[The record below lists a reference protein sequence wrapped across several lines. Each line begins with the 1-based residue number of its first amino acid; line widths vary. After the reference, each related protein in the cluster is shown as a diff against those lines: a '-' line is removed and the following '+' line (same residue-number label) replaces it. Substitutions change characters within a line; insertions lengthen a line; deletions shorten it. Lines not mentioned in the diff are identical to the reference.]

1 MAAVTDTE
9 RTAEQMPGGGVGRWL
24 FDPVPAARIAAFRT
38 LVYGF
43 VVVDL
48 LVVSRWVWWKS
59 DVSTEL
65 YQPLLVGRLLPLP
78 APTPLL
84 VDAIFWLLLAAAT
97 VAATGRW
104 PRLLG
109 WTVFALYFEWMVVAM
124 SYGKVDHDRFAFLVA
139 LAVLPTVGRARHGD
153 PELSQ
158 AGGWALRVTQL
169 SVVATYFLASWAKL
183 RFGGLGWLTG
193 STLTWAVVRRESW
206 LSSALLSVP
215 GLLVASQFAIVA
227 FELLSPAVLFLH
239 RHWRYAAVGFFFAFH
254 VVTFACI
261 GISFAPHLVALT
273 AFLPLERLR
282 PIRRFQQRRTVM
294 RSSSR
299 ARAE

>member
-1 MAAVTDTE
+1 MAAVTDAE
-9 RTAEQMPGGGVGRWL
+9 RTAESTPGGVGRWL
-24 FDPVPAARIAAFRT
+24 FDPVPKARVAAFRT

-48 LVVSRWVWWKS
+48 LVVSRWVWWKA
-59 DVSTEL
+59 DVPTEL

-78 APTPLL
+78 APTPPL
-84 VDAIFWLLLAAAT
+84 VHFVFWLLLAAAS

-206 LSSALLSVP
+206 VSGALLAVP
-215 GLLVASQFAIVA
+215 GLLVASQFVIVA
-227 FELLSPAVLFLH
+227 FELLSPAVLFL
-239 RHWRYAAVGFFFAFH
+239 RERWRYVAVGGLFAFH
-254 VVTFACI
+254 AVTFASI

-273 AFLPLERLR
+273 AFLPLERARPARWLR
-282 PIRRFQQRRTVM
+282 QCRRAM
-294 RSSSR
+294 RSSTH
-299 ARAE
+299 ARP